1 MNNQEINDIF
11 SEAQTDLNN
20 DSKQTK
26 AEWNF
31 VQGVTGPFLLMEPY
45 HGLTIKISANCDT
58 DIITVSIFMIED
70 EDQAGTIQF
79 EMDGITKTFIL
90 ITARTISFSLM
101 ATYGL
106 MLLKFEYDLNIKA
119 IKQQI
124 IDKLEKENKEDT
136 DNDKNKN
143 DIH

>member
-1 MNNQEINDIF
+1 MNNHEINGIF
-11 SEAQTDLNN
+11 TEAQTDLNN

-26 AEWNF
+26 AEWNL
-31 VQGVTGPFLLMEPY
+31 VQGVAGPFLLMEPY
-45 HGLTIKISANCDT
+45 HGFTIKISANCDT

-79 EMDGITKTFIL
+79 EMEDVTKTFIL
-90 ITARTISFSLM
+90 ITARTMAFSLM

-106 MLLKFEYDLNIKA
+106 MLMNFEHDLNIKA

-124 IDKLEKENKEDT
+124 IENLKKVNAEKD
-136 DNDKNKN
+136 DDKNKN